1 MVELQPIFRKAY
13 WALVA
18 GGFAYVSWLYAMTYP
33 GVQRAALYMNLA
45 NPAIWQDLNDVE
57 NYGFL
62 KTQVQPFYL
71 KTADN
76 ETIYGWHILPL
87 HLCREHEELLNDN
100 WSYGP
105 AEDYT
110 STVAY
115 KLLSENPNARVVV
128 SFHGNAAHLGSVIR
142 PDMYRMALGVSTPES
157 PLHVFAIDYRGY
169 GISTGTPTEEGV
181 ITDGITLL
189 NFLTSH
195 PLNISPSRIVITGL
209 SLGTAVTSAVAERF
223 AFGAPETATIQPAL
237 KDPEPFA
244 GIILVASFSNLP
256 GLIESYSLKGLTPPM
271 LSPLNSFPQA
281 KTWIKSRIVDT
292 WLSNARLARLTGMKP
307 RENEEADRRHAQKA
321 VDITII
327 HARNDAEIP
336 WKEGFTNW
344 MWATTGGD
352 NLSSDQPQQASIVY
366 ERIDDVGRT
375 ETRVWEK
382 EVSLASTSPA
392 GNPKKQVKRV
402 RWEKVGYGGH
412 NQVGAYS
419 VAALAILRSFEE

>member
-1 MVELQPIFRKAY
+1 
-13 WALVA
+13 
-18 GGFAYVSWLYAMTYP
+18 
-33 GVQRAALYMNLA
+33 
-45 NPAIWQDLNDVE
+45 
-57 NYGFL
+57 
-62 KTQVQPFYL
+62 
-71 KTADN
+71 
-76 ETIYGWHILPL
+76 
-87 HLCREHEELLNDN
+87 
-100 WSYGP
+100 
-105 AEDYT
+105 
-110 STVAY
+110 
-115 KLLSENPNARVVV
+115 
-128 SFHGNAAHLGSVIR
+128 
-142 PDMYRMALGVSTPES
+142 MYRMASGVSTPEN

-181 ITDGITLL
+181 ITDGVTLL
-189 NFLTSH
+189 NFLTSD

-223 AFGAPETATIQPAL
+223 AFGAHETATVQPAL
-237 KDPEPFA
+237 TNPEPFA

-256 GLIESYSLKGLTPPM
+256 GLIESYSIKGLTPPM
-271 LSPLNSFPQA
+271 LSPLNSIPQA

-292 WLSNARLARLTGMKP
+292 WQSNARLARLTGMKP
-307 RENEEADRRHAQKA
+307 RDNDEADIKHAQKA

-344 MWATTGGD
+344 KWATTGGD
-352 NLSSDQPQQASIVY
+352 EDSNSLGSEGPQKGTIVY
-366 ERIDDVGRT
+366 ERIEDNGRT

-382 EVSLASTSPA
+382 EVSSTSSA
-392 GNPKKQVKRV
+392 NTTKKPVKRV

>member
-1 MVELQPIFRKAY
+1 MQECSPSTIL
-13 WALVA
+13 
-18 GGFAYVSWLYAMTYP
+18 
-33 GVQRAALYMNLA
+33 
-45 NPAIWQDLNDVE
+45 
-57 NYGFL
+57 
-62 KTQVQPFYL
+62 
-71 KTADN
+71 TAS
-76 ETIYGWHILPL
+76 I
-87 HLCREHEELLNDN
+87 
-100 WSYGP
+100 
-105 AEDYT
+105 
-110 STVAY
+110 V
-115 KLLSENPNARVVV
+115 
-128 SFHGNAAHLGSVIR
+128 HGNAGHLGSIIR
-142 PDMYRMALGVSTPES
+142 PDMYRLALGVSTPEN

-169 GISTGTPTEEGV
+169 GISTGTPTEEGI
-181 ITDGITLL
+181 ITDGVTLL
-189 NFLTSH
+189 NFLTSN

-223 AFGAPETATIQPAL
+223 AFGAPETATVQPAL
-237 KDPEPFA
+237 TDPEPFA

-256 GLIESYSLKGLTPPM
+256 GLVESYSLKGITPPM
-271 LSPLNSFPQA
+271 LSPLNSLPQA

-307 RENEEADRRHAQKA
+307 RENDETDRRHAQKA

-352 NLSSDQPQQASIVY
+352 APIDSLGSDEPQKGRIIY
-366 ERIDDVGRT
+366 ERIDDGGRT

-382 EVSLASTSPA
+382 EVSPASTSPA
-392 GNPKKQVKRV
+392 GNIMKQVKRV

>member
-1 MVELQPIFRKAY
+1 MAELQPIFKKAY

-18 GGFAYVSWLYAMTYP
+18 GGFVYVSWLYAMTYP
-33 GVQRAALYMNLA
+33 GLQRAMVYMNFA

-57 NYGFL
+57 IFGFL

-71 KTADN
+71 RTADN

-110 STVAY
+110 GTVAY
-115 KLLSENPNARVVV
+115 KLLAENPHSRVVV
-128 SFHGNAAHLGSVIR
+128 TFHGNAGHLGSMIR
-142 PDMYRMALGVSTPES
+142 PVMYRMASGVSTPEN

-169 GISTGTPTEEGV
+169 GFSTGNPTEEGV
-181 ITDGITLL
+181 ITDGVTLL
-189 NFLTSH
+189 NFLTSD
-195 PLNISPSRIVITGL
+195 PFNISPSRIVMTGL
-209 SLGTAVTSAVAERF
+209 SLGTAITSAVAERF
-223 AFGAPETATIQPAL
+223 AFGAPETATVQPAL
-237 KDPEPFA
+237 ADPEPFA
-244 GIILVASFSNLP
+244 GIILVASFSNIP
-256 GLIESYSLKGLTPPM
+256 GLVESYSFKGLTPPM
-271 LSPLNSFPQA
+271 LSPFNSFPQA
-281 KTWIKSRIVDT
+281 QTWIKSQIIDT
-292 WLSNARLARLTGMKP
+292 WKSNARLARLTGMKP
-307 RENEEADRRHAQKA
+307 KENDEADIRHAQKA

-352 NLSSDQPQQASIVY
+352 NSLGSDQPQKGTIVY
-366 ERIDDVGRT
+366 ERIGENSRT

-382 EVSLASTSPA
+382 EVSLTSSA
-392 GNPKKQVKRV
+392 GNNKKQVKRV

-412 NQVGAYS
+412 NHVGSYS
-419 VAALAILRSFEE
+419 VATLAILRSFEE

>member
-1 MVELQPIFRKAY
+1 ML
-13 WALVA
+13 
-18 GGFAYVSWLYAMTYP
+18 
-33 GVQRAALYMNLA
+33 
-45 NPAIWQDLNDVE
+45 
-57 NYGFL
+57 
-62 KTQVQPFYL
+62 
-71 KTADN
+71 TAS
-76 ETIYGWHILPL
+76 I
-87 HLCREHEELLNDN
+87 
-100 WSYGP
+100 
-105 AEDYT
+105 
-110 STVAY
+110 V
-115 KLLSENPNARVVV
+115 
-128 SFHGNAAHLGSVIR
+128 HGNAAHLGSVIR
-142 PDMYRMALGVSTPES
+142 PDMYRMASGVSTPEN

-181 ITDGITLL
+181 ITDGVTLL
-189 NFLTSH
+189 NFLTSN

-223 AFGAPETATIQPAL
+223 AFGAPETATVQPAL
-237 KDPEPFA
+237 RDPEPFA

-271 LSPLNSFPQA
+271 LSPLNSLPQA

-292 WLSNARLARLTGMKP
+292 WKTNARLARLTGVKP
-307 RENEEADRRHAQKA
+307 RENDEADKGNSHKE

-352 NLSSDQPQQASIVY
+352 SLGSNEPQQGSIVY
-366 ERIDDVGRT
+366 ERIEDGGRT

-382 EVSLASTSPA
+382 DVSSASST
-392 GNPKKQVKRV
+392 KKQVKRV

>member
-1 MVELQPIFRKAY
+1 
-13 WALVA
+13 
-18 GGFAYVSWLYAMTYP
+18 
-33 GVQRAALYMNLA
+33 
-45 NPAIWQDLNDVE
+45 
-57 NYGFL
+57 
-62 KTQVQPFYL
+62 
-71 KTADN
+71 
-76 ETIYGWHILPL
+76 
-87 HLCREHEELLNDN
+87 
-100 WSYGP
+100 
-105 AEDYT
+105 
-110 STVAY
+110 
-115 KLLSENPNARVVV
+115 
-128 SFHGNAAHLGSVIR
+128 
-142 PDMYRMALGVSTPES
+142 MALGLSTPEN

-181 ITDGITLL
+181 ITDGVTLL
-189 NFLTSH
+189 NFLTSE

-209 SLGTAVTSAVAERF
+209 SLGTAVTSAVTERF
-223 AFGAPETATIQPAL
+223 AFGAPETATVQPAL
-237 KDPEPFA
+237 ENPEPFA

-256 GLIESYSLKGLTPPM
+256 GLIESYSFNGLTPPM

-292 WLSNARLARLTGMKP
+292 WQSNARLARLTGMKP
-307 RENEEADRRHAQKA
+307 RENDEADRRHAQKA

-352 NLSSDQPQQASIVY
+352 DAPDSLGSDEPQKGTIVY
-366 ERIDDVGRT
+366 ERIDDGGRT
-375 ETRVWEK
+375 EIRVWEK
-382 EVSLASTSPA
+382 EVSSASTSSA
-392 GNPKKQVKRV
+392 SNTKKQVKRV